1 MLLELPQVA
10 IRGTTS
16 LGIAPWLYFSW
27 RLLLDCKA
35 GCADQQ
41 LTAIKI
47 SFGLKEA
54 TLVCVCVWL

>member
-10 IRGTTS
+10 ITGTTS

-35 GCADQQ
+35 GPQQ
-41 LTAIKI
+41 K
-47 SFGLKEA
+47 SKQ
-54 TLVCVCVWL
+54 LVNCFIIMDVQTNN